1 MINVNAKNTSNVT
14 TIKNHL
20 NNYGSITTQEAFQYY
35 RMSGGTVTK
44 VISILK
50 KETNL
55 PINSLFIKDGVDG
68 RRFKKYILNIAA

>member
-1 MINVNAKNTSNVT
+1 MSNTKNVSNVNV
-14 TIKNHL
+14 IKAHL

-55 PINSLFIKDGVDG
+55 PIASAFVRDNVDG
-68 RRFKKYILNIAA
+68 RRFKKYVLNIAA

>member
-1 MINVNAKNTSNVT
+1 MMNSSNLA

-20 NNYGSITTQEAFQYY
+20 NNHGSITTQEAFQYY

-44 VISILK
+44 VISVLR

-55 PINSLFIKDGVDG
+55 PINSLFVRDGVDG
-68 RRFKKYILNIAA
+68 RRFKKYVLNIA

>member
-1 MINVNAKNTSNVT
+1 
-14 TIKNHL
+14 
-20 NNYGSITTQEAFQYY
+20 
-35 RMSGGTVTK
+35 MSGGTVTK